1 MSDEL
6 FETGLRIRK
15 EVLGEEYVERS
26 LANAD
31 EFSMDFQRMVTEYC
45 WGAGWGRSALSKR
58 DRSLMNL
65 VMIGS
70 LNRMHEFRLHL
81 RGAITNGVTKA
92 EIQDALIQLAI
103 YAGIPAGVEGF
114 RIAREVFAECEAEG
128 IEVKESA
135 GRGGPS
141 ASPAAA
147 GCIARVR
154 DPAAYP

>member
-15 EVLGEEYVERS
+15 EVLGEAYVERS
-26 LANAD
+26 LAQAD
-31 EFSMDFQRMVTEYC
+31 EFSQDFQRLVTEYC

-103 YAGIPAGVEGF
+103 YAGIPAGVEAF
-114 RIAREVFAECEAEG
+114 RTAREVFAECEAEG
-128 IEVKESA
+128 VEV
-135 GRGGPS
+135 R
-141 ASPAAA
+141 
-147 GCIARVR
+147 
-154 DPAAYP
+154 